1 MLDKTTHHHTT
12 KYQGEQMRRG
22 GTGARGRAHGLM
34 EDGTGALSR
43 EHGHESKNENKNKNK
58 NDET

>member
-1 MLDKTTHHHTT
+1 MDGRKT
-12 KYQGEQMRRG
+12 
-22 GTGARGRAHGLM
+22 
-34 EDGTGALSR
+34 GTGALFR